1 MFEIVSPT
9 TLDHTTVV
17 NSVTEHLAHSNIE
30 AANPKATDGG
40 RRRVVLPR
48 RWGQPRFGPPPYYY
62 EASRTGVLPSGCSAS
77 ERCLP
82 LRTEARY

>member
-9 TLDHTTVV
+9 TLDLTTVV
-17 NSVTEHLAHSNIE
+17 NSVTEHLAQSNIE
-30 AANPKATDGG
+30 AADPKATDGG

-62 EASRTGVLPSGCSAS
+62 AASRTGVLPSGCSAS
-77 ERCLP
+77 
-82 LRTEARY
+82 